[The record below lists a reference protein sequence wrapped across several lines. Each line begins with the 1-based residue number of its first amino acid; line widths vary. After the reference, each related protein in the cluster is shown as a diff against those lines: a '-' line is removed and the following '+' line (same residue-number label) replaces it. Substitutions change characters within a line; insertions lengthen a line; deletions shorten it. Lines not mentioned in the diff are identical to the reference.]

1 MASATKSI
9 FRMIPEI
16 KAFLDSPLTKSL
28 NAQIT
33 RDDFPHNEVIY
44 TLTNGAMDLKMIV
57 HSTLGQDD
65 TYSLQIYT
73 KPSEKTLEIRPDGD
87 AHYSLFC
94 QIHQLKDIKEIINE
108 LKQKF
113 FPFI

>member
-1 MASATKSI
+1 
-9 FRMIPEI
+9 MIPEI

-33 RDDFPHNEVIY
+33 RNDFPHYEVIY

-73 KPSEKTLEIRPDGD
+73 KPSEKTLEIREDGD
-87 AHYSLFC
+87 KNYQFYTRIDN
-94 QIHQLKDIKEIINE
+94 QKDIKDIINII
-108 LKQKF
+108 KTKF
-113 FPFI
+113 FPNV

>member
-1 MASATKSI
+1 MSSATKSI

-16 KAFLDSPLTKSL
+16 KAFLESPLTKSL
-28 NAQIT
+28 NVQIIC
-33 RDDFPHNEVIY
+33 DDFPHNEIVY
-44 TLTNGAMDLKMIV
+44 TLTNSAIDLKMIV

-65 TYSLQIYT
+65 TYSLQIFT

-94 QIHQLKDIKEIINE
+94 QIYQLKDIKEIINE

-113 FPFI
+113 LPFI

>member
-1 MASATKSI
+1 
-9 FRMIPEI
+9 MIPEI
-16 KAFLDSPLTKSL
+16 KEFLNSPLTKSL

-33 RDDFPHNEVIY
+33 RDDFPHHEVIY

-94 QIHQLKDIKEIINE
+94 QVHQLKDIKEILNII
-108 LKQKF
+108 KTKF
-113 FPFI
+113 FPYV

>member
-1 MASATKSI
+1 
-9 FRMIPEI
+9 MIPEI
-16 KAFLDSPLTKSL
+16 KAFLSSPLTKSL

-33 RDDFPHNEVIY
+33 RNDFPYNEVIY
-44 TLTNGAMDLKMIV
+44 TFTNGAMDLKMVV

>member
-1 MASATKSI
+1 M
-9 FRMIPEI
+9 PEI
-16 KAFLDSPLTKSL
+16 KAFLESPLTKSL
-28 NAQIT
+28 NAQIIC
-33 RDDFPHNEVIY
+33 DDFPHNEIVY
-44 TLTNGAMDLKMIV
+44 TLTNGAIDLKIIV

-65 TYSLQIYT
+65 TNSLQIFT

-113 FPFI
+113 LPFI

>member
-1 MASATKSI
+1 MSSATKSI

-16 KAFLDSPLTKSL
+16 KAFLESPLTKSL
-28 NAQIT
+28 NAHIIC
-33 RDDFPHNEVIY
+33 DDFPHNEVIY
-44 TLTNGAMDLKMIV
+44 TLTNGAIDLKIIV

-65 TYSLQIYT
+65 TNSLQIFT

-113 FPFI
+113 LPFI

>member
-1 MASATKSI
+1 MASATKTI

-28 NAQIT
+28 NTQIT

-44 TLTNGAMDLKMIV
+44 TLTNGVMDLKMIV

-94 QIHQLKDIKEIINE
+94 QVHPLKDIKEIINE

>member
-1 MASATKSI
+1 
-9 FRMIPEI
+9 MIPEI
-16 KAFLDSPLTKSL
+16 KAFLNSSLTKSL

-33 RDDFPHNEVIY
+33 RDEFPNNEVIY